1 MTDQHLNDD
10 QLIELALGDI
20 ADPEQERLLHH
31 LSVCPRCRAEYD
43 AVAAT
48 VDGTLPAA
56 PRIEPRPGFDRTTLE
71 AMGLGE
77 QTEQGRQSHSRRRT
91 IAIAVAA
98 AVLAFLAGIGG
109 TIAVGGLSDGDG
121 DVGASAGIPLR
132 TDRGDQV
139 GVVTPSRLE
148 GDPVLVVDVTGGAE
162 GKFYECRLRLDDG
175 REMPAG
181 DWVMDSSDAT
191 WVVAVPDDDVVAIEL
206 VTRGGRVWSSAQL

>member
-1 MTDQHLNDD
+1 VTDQHLNDD

-20 ADPEQERLLHH
+20 ADPEQERLLRH

-77 QTEQGRQSHSRRRT
+77 QTGERRRLHSRRRT
-91 IAIAVAA
+91 IALAAAA

-109 TIAVGGLSDGDG
+109 TIAVGELTGGDS
-121 DVGASAGIPLR
+121 DVGVSAGIPLR

-148 GDPVLVVDVTGGAE
+148 GEPVLVVDVTGGAE
-162 GKFYECRLRLDDG
+162 GKYYECRLRLHDG
-175 REMPAG
+175 REMSSG

-206 VTRGGRVWSSAQL
+206 VTRGGRVWSSARL